1 MQTGEVP
8 HQRLHTIGRPAED
21 RVGRGR
27 LQFLVA
33 QLVQELIPVIR
44 RFVQALNIDQA
55 EAAMKW

>member
-1 MQTGEVP
+1 
-8 HQRLHTIGRPAED
+8 
-21 RVGRGR
+21 